1 MKKAGLTTRIF
12 IGLVLG
18 IVLGLIMNIVP
29 AGYVKDTILID
40 GFFAVVGS
48 GFIRLLMM
56 VLVPVVF
63 FSLSTGT
70 SSLENVRTLGRIGS
84 KTLLYYLF
92 TTAIAICIALAVA
105 VLVSPGVGVNTSA
118 VLSSEPKISEAVPL
132 VDVFLNI
139 IPKNAFDALST
150 GNMLQIIVFA
160 IFVGLAVNIAGEK
173 GTMIKNFLV
182 QSNEVFLALTSVV
195 MKLAPYGVFALVTRT
210 FAKLG
215 YSAMLPLGKY
225 IIAVL
230 IGLLIHTVI
239 IYGGLLK
246 IFTRLS
252 FVRFIK
258 KMSPVITVI
267 FSTASSAATLPVT
280 LDVVEKRLGV
290 SNRVSSFTIPLG
302 ATINMDGTAIM
313 QGVASVFVAQL
324 YGVTLTAN
332 SYLTIIITA
341 TLASI
346 GTAGI
351 PGSGLIM
358 LSMVLTSVGLPV
370 ENIAMI
376 MGIDRFVDM
385 CRSTINILG
394 DAVCTLIIAKGEN
407 EFDESVFNGE
417 ITEEA

>member
-1 MKKAGLTTRIF
+1 M
-12 IGLVLG
+12 
-18 IVLGLIMNIVP
+18 
-29 AGYVKDTILID
+29 
-40 GFFAVVGS
+40 
-48 GFIRLLMM
+48 
-56 VLVPVVF
+56 
-63 FSLSTGT
+63 
-70 SSLENVRTLGRIGS
+70 
-84 KTLLYYLF
+84 
-92 TTAIAICIALAVA
+92 
-105 VLVSPGVGVNTSA
+105 
-118 VLSSEPKISEAVPL
+118 LSSEPKISEAVPL

-370 ENIAMI
+370 EGIAMI